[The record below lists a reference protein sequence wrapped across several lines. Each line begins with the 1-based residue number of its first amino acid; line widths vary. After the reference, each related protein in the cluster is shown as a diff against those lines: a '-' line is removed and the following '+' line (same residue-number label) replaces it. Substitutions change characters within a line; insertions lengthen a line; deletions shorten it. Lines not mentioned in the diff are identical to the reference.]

1 MQWILLYD
9 SSLEPGYSPSYSIEP
24 YWTFSQCN
32 GFCFMTVRLYQAI
45 VQVTLSSH
53 TEHFNNAMDFITVLI
68 HQAIM

>member
-1 MQWILLYD
+1 
-9 SSLEPGYSPSYSIEP
+9 
-24 YWTFSQCN
+24 
-32 GFCFMTVRLYQAI
+32 MTVRLYQAI